1 MTSGQRGW
9 IFAVLAILCW
19 ATVATAF
26 KLTLRHIDFLP
37 LVFWSSLFSTFMLI
51 VLALVSARL
60 RYFGTWS
67 RRDLL
72 LSAGLGAL
80 NPAIY
85 YLLLFKAYALLPAQ
99 QAQVLNFI
107 LPVVLTLLSV
117 LLYKE
122 RVYLAG
128 WLALSVSFAG
138 VVLIATQGQGLSL
151 SGTDSFGVFLALSSA
166 LVWAFYWLMARV
178 DQQDPVLRLLMN
190 FVFGS
195 LWMAVVMTVSGG
207 WSWPSAP
214 GLVGSVYIALFEMSL
229 AFFFWL
235 NALKAVSNTVQL
247 SNLIFITPFLSLLVI
262 TLVLGEQ
269 IRWSTLAGLVLIIV
283 GIVVQRMSQNRSR
296 NPV

>member
-1 MTSGQRGW
+1 MTSNQMGW
-9 IFAVLAILCW
+9 VFTALAILCW

-26 KLTLRHIDFLP
+26 KLTLHHIEFLP

-51 VLALVSARL
+51 VLALISARL
-60 RYFGTWS
+60 RHFSKW
-67 RRDLL
+67 RRQDLL

-107 LPVVLTLLSV
+107 WPVVLTLLSV

-122 RVYLAG
+122 RVHLAG
-128 WLALSVSFAG
+128 WLALSVSFVG

-151 SGTDSFGVFLALSSA
+151 SGTNSFGVLLALSSA
-166 LVWAFYWLMARV
+166 LVWALYWLMARV
-178 DQQDPVLRLLMN
+178 DKQDPVLRLLMN

-195 LWMAVVMTVSGG
+195 LWMAGVMTVYGG
-207 WSWPSAP
+207 WGWPSVP
-214 GLVGSVYIALFEMSL
+214 GLAGSVYIGLFEMSL

-235 NALKAVSNTVQL
+235 SALKAASNTVQL
-247 SNLIFITPFLSLLVI
+247 SNVIFVTPFLSLLVI
-262 TLVLGEQ
+262 ALVLGEQ
-269 IRWSTLAGLVLIIV
+269 ITWSTLAGLVLIIV
-283 GIVVQRMSQNRSR
+283 GIVVQRMSQNRNQ